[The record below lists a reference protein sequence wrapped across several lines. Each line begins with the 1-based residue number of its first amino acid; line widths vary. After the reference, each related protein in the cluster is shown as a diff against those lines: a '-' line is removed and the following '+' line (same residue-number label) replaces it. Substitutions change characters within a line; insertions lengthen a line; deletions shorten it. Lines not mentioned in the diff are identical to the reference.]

1 MSNLNKKEERK
12 IESPLATVQQ
22 ALDYLQICRAT
33 FYKLINEGD
42 LELKKMRNRSFV
54 LRSDLEDF
62 VENLP
67 SI

>member
-1 MSNLNKKEERK
+1 MSNLLKKKSGE
-12 IESPLATVQQ
+12 IQSPLVTVPQ
-22 ALDYLQICRAT
+22 ALKYLQICRGT
-33 FYKLINEGD
+33 FYKLVSEGD

-54 LRSDLEDF
+54 LRSVLEEF

>member
-1 MSNLNKKEERK
+1 MSNLSKKEGK
-12 IESPLATVQQ
+12 NLESPLATVQQ

-33 FYKLINEGD
+33 FYKLVNEGD
-42 LELKKMRNRSFV
+42 LELKKMRNKSFI
-54 LRSDLEDF
+54 LRSELESF